1 MRGIVRWGS
10 ARAAVPGARR
20 WMARGAGHEG
30 SEEEQQS
37 EYRDCLYVCH
47 GLPLDGPRVRM
58 LNTRTSKPHAR
69 TPELLREAV
78 GCQGYQQPTSKTVS
92 IKLLLSVC
100 ECVHAGARRS
110 RDVD

>member
-10 ARAAVPGARR
+10 ARAAVPGAPRC
-20 WMARGAGHEG
+20 AGHEG

-37 EYRDCLYVCH
+37 EYRDCLYICH
-47 GLPLDGPRVRM
+47 GLSLDSPRVRM
-58 LNTRTSKPHAR
+58 LNTRTSKPHAH

-92 IKLLLSVC
+92 IKFLLSVC